1 MKVHQIRRFSCLSTV
16 KLQLN
21 VPKSHKFGFRDNV
34 SENRRFLVFNLNVLP
49 GDECFSNFAIKCMRI
64 GIFMLCQGMLV
75 FVNYLVK
82 GRESLNKG
90 MYGQGLTKEQNVM
103 WLCYLL
109 IFHYDHILPDV
120 V

>member
-1 MKVHQIRRFSCLSTV
+1 MKVHQIRRFSCLVTV

-64 GIFMLCQGMLV
+64 GILTSRHCIIPIKMLFFPKLTKFAIKCWTMLCWAV
-75 FVNYLVK
+75 FL
-82 GRESLNKG
+82 
-90 MYGQGLTKEQNVM
+90 
-103 WLCYLL
+103 
-109 IFHYDHILPDV
+109 HYDHILPDV